1 LTTVDYFDR
10 LLGLIKNLGRHSG
23 QNVVMRQL
31 GVIGAEA
38 VPDATAFQEYLRLFA
53 TGLSESHCLA
63 IRALFGGAL
72 NDAIQAC
79 ILEDEE
85 TTAAAQELFAD
96 DGLVKEVRV
105 C

>member
-1 LTTVDYFDR
+1 
-10 LLGLIKNLGRHSG
+10 
-23 QNVVMRQL
+23 MRQL

-38 VPDATAFQEYLRLFA
+38 APDATAFQAYLRLFS
-53 TGLSESHCLA
+53 TGLSESHCHA

-72 NDAIQAC
+72 DDAIQAC

-85 TTAAAQELFAD
+85 TTAAAQELLVD
-96 DGLVKEVRV
+96 DGLVEGVRV

>member
-1 LTTVDYFDR
+1 
-10 LLGLIKNLGRHSG
+10 
-23 QNVVMRQL
+23 MRQL

-38 VPDATAFQEYLRLFA
+38 APDATAFQEYLRLFA
-53 TGLSESHCLA
+53 TGPSESHCLT

-72 NDAIQAC
+72 DDAIQAC

-96 DGLVKEVRV
+96 DDLVEEVRV

>member
-1 LTTVDYFDR
+1 
-10 LLGLIKNLGRHSG
+10 
-23 QNVVMRQL
+23 MRQL

-38 VPDATAFQEYLRLFA
+38 APDATSFQAYLRLFA
-53 TGLSESHCLA
+53 TGLSESHCHA

-72 NDAIQAC
+72 DDAIQAC

-85 TTAAAQELFAD
+85 TTAAAQELLVD
-96 DGLVKEVRV
+96 DGLVEGVRV

>member
-1 LTTVDYFDR
+1 
-10 LLGLIKNLGRHSG
+10 
-23 QNVVMRQL
+23 MRQL

-38 VPDATAFQEYLRLFA
+38 APDATAFQEYLRLF
-53 TGLSESHCLA
+53 TSGLSESHCLA

-72 NDAIQAC
+72 DDAIQAC

-85 TTAAAQELFAD
+85 TTAAAQELFTD
-96 DGLVKEVRV
+96 GGLVEEVRV

>member
-1 LTTVDYFDR
+1 
-10 LLGLIKNLGRHSG
+10 
-23 QNVVMRQL
+23 MRQL

-38 VPDATAFQEYLRLFA
+38 APDATAFQEYLHLFA
-53 TGLSESHCLA
+53 TDLLERHCQA

-72 NDAIQAC
+72 DDAIQAC

-85 TTAAAQELFAD
+85 TAAVSQELFG
-96 DGLVKEVRV
+96 DGGMVEGVRV